1 MGIRG
6 IGGGCVF
13 NCVFSGYALM
23 KGLCISSVETSNFTN
38 LLTMVLL
45 YN

>member
-1 MGIRG
+1 MSIME

-13 NCVFSGYALM
+13 DCVFSGYVSM
-23 KGLCISSVETSNFTN
+23 TGLCISSVETSNCTN

-45 YN
+45 